1 MATNA
6 GEGEG
11 DQRRLLQKEDSISGL
26 SAAAIASPKS
36 TKSPNPS
43 SSPILRHGYHRMDS
57 SPDLDDAISR
67 SSPKPSI
74 NPFFEN
80 DEPQLRGLG
89 ISDRRTSIPRVPVG
103 SRTSMHSPTPSN
115 PFVSPLDS
123 PRITEPSY
131 VYNGDGLA
139 RDTPRIEEEQDVT
152 KGRNSQFTEEF
163 NTEEDGGNK
172 GMDNNHS
179 HNNHLDCPSTE
190 QFYSKRASW
199 LSISI
204 LGLSLYSTIFSG
216 IWLVLAIA
224 QPRYGRFIRSGG
236 NFPPSTASTVFALFA
251 KMIELSFVTVFVTFL
266 GQVLSRRSL
275 AKSSRGMTIAEMTMR
290 TWVIQ
295 PGFMITHG
303 QHLYHV
309 GISLLGAITLV
320 AAFIAMFYTTA
331 SDALV
336 SPHLKFGG
344 WEHKL
349 MYGSVQSSYANPNF
363 IKANCQT
370 PITAIM
376 DPVEGGNECIAL
388 DYAGQA
394 YHNSIAYMSTWA
406 GIRAAGGTSTKLAKR
421 PQAPG
426 MLYDNTTV
434 TGRWILINTSDINAA
449 HEKYNRVINNVSL
462 AMPHAG
468 ILAAALDPKNSII
481 QPEDLA
487 GVGQYSMRASVIS
500 PAVNVIIRRVGTRE
514 NQFKHYT
521 SAKVSMVWLGIR
533 TSSLPGQN
541 YTNTTVVD
549 DLFEWGEKYGRQT
562 PIFPMLPIDYNTITN
577 ISAANYSDSIYL
589 LAKSPNITDYTL
601 CQLRSFVSPSCSTYY
616 NVSGTTGGHIEA
628 RCEDEHDDMAYSKSV
643 PDAPTVR
650 SSDWRNVAAQWM
662 LATSMDSGT
671 TNANASISRL
681 LSQLIVPA
689 SSGLNNSLPSL
700 AEHLSVMVGSTL
712 LSSTTLSSYYHYWDH
727 TDPELTEPEYR
738 PFNASIVSQQYT
750 SGFTSKWE
758 GIFYIVLLLVFATN
772 AFCLVYLFM
781 RSGLVTDYTEPQ
793 NLFALAVNSPP
804 SHAVAG
810 SCGAGPKGEQLN
822 VNWHVDR
829 ADKSGHFFFKNAGQ
843 GNGNVPQD
851 FELRRRPSGISRSLT
866 SYSRLSKKRS
876 SFL

>member
-1 MATNA
+1 MSTNA

-11 DQRRLLQKEDSISGL
+11 DQRRLLQKEDSISE
-26 SAAAIASPKS
+26 INSPK
-36 TKSPNPS
+36 PS
-43 SSPILRHGYHRMDS
+43 SSSILRHVYHRVDS
-57 SPDLDDAISR
+57 SPDLDDAVSK

-74 NPFFEN
+74 NSIFEN
-80 DEPQLRGLG
+80 DEQQLRGLG

-103 SRTSMHSPTPSN
+103 SRTSIHSRTPSN

-123 PRITEPSY
+123 PRISEPSY
-131 VYNGDGLA
+131 IYNGDGLA

-172 GMDNNHS
+172 GMDNHNHS
-179 HNNHLDCPSTE
+179 HTD
-190 QFYSKRASW
+190 SKRASW

-236 NFPPSTASTVFALFA
+236 NFAPSTASTVFALFA
-251 KMIELSFVTVFVTFL
+251 KTIELSFVTVFVTFL

-309 GISLLGAITLV
+309 GISFLGAITLV

-344 WEHKL
+344 WEHKT
-349 MYGSVQSSYANPNF
+349 MYGSVQASYANPDF

-370 PITAIM
+370 PITAVM
-376 DPVEGGNECIAL
+376 DPVEGGNECMAL

-406 GIRAAGGTSTKLAKR
+406 GIREAGGTSTKLAER

-434 TGRWILINTSDINAA
+434 TGRWILINTSDINASNQ
-449 HEKYNRVINNVSL
+449 KYNRVINNVSL

-468 ILAAALDPKNSII
+468 VLAAAQDPKNSIL

-487 GVGQYSMRASVIS
+487 GVGQYAMRASVIS
-500 PAVNVIIRRVGTRE
+500 PAVNVMCVNMNKTELKPIVYAE
-514 NQFKHYT
+514 WEY
-521 SAKVSMVWLGIR
+521 AK
-533 TSSLPGQN
+533 TNSSTVPGQKVAWAGWESELQVLPGHN
-541 YTNTTVVD
+541 YTNKTVVD

-577 ISAANYSDSIYL
+577 ISAANNSDSIYL

-601 CQLRSFVSPSCSTYY
+601 CQLRSFISPSCSTYY
-616 NVSGTTGGHIEA
+616 NISGTTGGHIEA
-628 RCEDEHDDMAYSKSV
+628 HCEDEHDDMAYSRSV
-643 PDAPTVR
+643 PNAPTVR
-650 SSDWRNVAAQWM
+650 SSDWRNVAASWM
-662 LATSMDSGT
+662 LATSMDDGI
-671 TNANASISRL
+671 TNANASIARL
-681 LSQLIVPA
+681 LTQLIVPA
-689 SSGLNNSLPSL
+689 PGDLNSSLPSL
-700 AEHLSVMVGSTL
+700 AEHLSVMIGSTL
-712 LSSTTLSSYYHYWDH
+712 LSSTTLSTYYHYWDH
-727 TDPELTEPEYR
+727 TDTELAQPEYQ
-738 PFNASIVSQQYT
+738 PFNASLVSQQYT

-758 GIFYIVLLLVFATN
+758 GIFYIVLLLVFVTN

-793 NLFALAVNSPP
+793 NLFAVAVNSPS

-829 ADKSGHFFFKNAGQ
+829 EDNSGHFFFKNKDAGR
-843 GNGNVPQD
+843 GNVPQD
-851 FELRRRPSGISRSLT
+851 FELRRRQSGIARSMT
-866 SYSRLSKKRS
+866 SYSRLSKKS
-876 SFL
+876 NSFL

>member
-1 MATNA
+1 MSINA

-11 DQRRLLQKEDSISGL
+11 DQRRLLQREDSIAGL
-26 SAAAIASPKS
+26 YAAPIAPPRP
-36 TKSPNPS
+36 TKSPKPS

-57 SPDLDDAISR
+57 SPDLDDAVSK

-74 NPFFEN
+74 NSYFEN
-80 DEPQLRGLG
+80 DEQQPRGLG

-103 SRTSMHSPTPSN
+103 SRTSIHSRTSSN

-123 PRITEPSY
+123 PQISEPSY
-131 VYNGDGLA
+131 IYNGEGSA
-139 RDTPRIEEEQDVT
+139 RNTPRIEEEQDVT
-152 KGRNSQFTEEF
+152 KGRNSQFTEVF
-163 NTEEDGGNK
+163 NTEEDGGN
-172 GMDNNHS
+172 
-179 HNNHLDCPSTE
+179 HLDCPSTE
-190 QFYSKRASW
+190 TFYSKRTSW

-236 NFPPSTASTVFALFA
+236 NFAPTTASTVFALFA
-251 KMIELSFVTVFVTFL
+251 KTIELSFVTVFVTFL

-275 AKSSRGMTIAEMTMR
+275 AKNSRGMTIAEMTMR
-290 TWVIQ
+290 TWVLQ

-309 GISLLGAITLV
+309 GISLLGAITLT

-344 WEHKL
+344 WEHKM
-349 MYGSVQSSYANPNF
+349 MYGSVQSSYANPDF
-363 IKANCQT
+363 IKANCRT
-370 PITAIM
+370 PITAVM
-376 DPVEGGNECIAL
+376 DPVEGGNECISL

-406 GIRAAGGTSTKLAKR
+406 DIRAAGGTSTNLTDR

-434 TGRWILINTSDINAA
+434 TGRWILTNTSDIRAA
-449 HEKYNRVINNVSL
+449 HQTYNRVINNVSL

-468 ILAAALDPKNSII
+468 VLAAAQDSKNFIL

-487 GVGQYSMRASVIS
+487 GVGQYSLRASVIS
-500 PAVNVIIRRVGTRE
+500 PAVNVMCVNMNKTELKPIVYAEWAHAKTNSSTVPGQKVAWSGYESEI
-514 NQFKHYT
+514 QF
-521 SAKVSMVWLGIR
+521 
-533 TSSLPGQN
+533 LPGHN
-541 YTNTTVVD
+541 YTNKTVVD

-577 ISAANYSDSIYL
+577 ISAANHSDSVYL

-650 SSDWRNVAAQWM
+650 NSDWRNVAAQWM
-662 LATSMDSGT
+662 LATSMDDGI
-671 TNANASISRL
+671 TNANASIARL
-681 LSQLIVPA
+681 LTQLIVPA
-689 SSGLNNSLPSL
+689 SGDLNNSLPSL
-700 AEHLSVMVGSTL
+700 AEHLSVMIGSTL
-712 LSSTTLSSYYHYWDH
+712 LSSTILSGYYHYWDS
-727 TDPELTEPEYR
+727 TETLLAQPEYK
-738 PFNASIVSQQYT
+738 PFNASLVSQQYA
-750 SGFTSKWE
+750 SGYTSKWE
-758 GIFYIVLLLVFATN
+758 GIFYLVLLLVFATN
-772 AFCLVYLFM
+772 VCCLVYLFL

-804 SHAVAG
+804 SQAVAG

-829 ADKSGHFFFKNAGQ
+829 EDTSGHFFFKNAGR
-843 GNGNVPQD
+843 GDAPQD
-851 FELRRRPSGISRSLT
+851 FELRRRPTGVSRSMS

-876 SFL
+876 NFL